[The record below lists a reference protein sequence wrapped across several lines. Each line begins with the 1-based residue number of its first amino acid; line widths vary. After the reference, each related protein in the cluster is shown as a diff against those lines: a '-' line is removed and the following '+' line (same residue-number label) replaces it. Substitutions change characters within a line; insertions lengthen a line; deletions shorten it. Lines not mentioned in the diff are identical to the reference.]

1 MEGRLLAAQ
10 TQTLDQVLVTR
21 GVLTVQVIE
30 QLAALIN
37 HSHTCTSGDPVSVE
51 SVWCSLTISAFRSA
65 LKQDISKTTYRYV
78 EGGSDN
84 ATGLT
89 NNFV

>member
-37 HSHTCTSGDPVSVE
+37 HSHT
-51 SVWCSLTISAFRSA
+51 
-65 LKQDISKTTYRYV
+65 YRYV